1 MSVSCDCKTE
11 AEPAAEEVQVGD
23 VLNVGVGK
31 LGMLE

>member
-23 VLNVGVGK
+23 VLAVGVEK
-31 LGMLE
+31 LEMLD